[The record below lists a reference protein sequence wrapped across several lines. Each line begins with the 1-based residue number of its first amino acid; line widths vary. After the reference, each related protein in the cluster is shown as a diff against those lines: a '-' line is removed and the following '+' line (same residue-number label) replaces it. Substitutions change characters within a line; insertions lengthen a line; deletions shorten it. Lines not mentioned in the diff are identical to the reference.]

1 MTDETGRELVSQAD
15 TPQQL
20 EMWGE
25 MLAVERERIASR
37 DRAVDVMREGFSKL
51 DAADERQYKFQSDRL
66 KRDDEYRNRHLTHR
80 IRLTWVIAG
89 SAVLVVGVILFMA
102 FWGGD
107 SQQNLAGE
115 LTRDAIAA
123 GAFIGLG
130 FLLGRRS
137 RG

>member
-1 MTDETGRELVSQAD
+1 
-15 TPQQL
+15 
-20 EMWGE
+20 

-51 DAADERQYKFQSDRL
+51 DAADDRQFQFQSDRL
-66 KRDDEYRNRHLTHR
+66 QRDDEYRNRHLTHR
-80 IRLTWVIAG
+80 VHLTWVVAG
-89 SAVLVVGVILFMA
+89 VAVLVVGVVLFMA
-102 FWGGD
+102 FWGGEGQR
-107 SQQNLAGE
+107 SLAGA
-115 LTRDAIAA
+115 LTRDALAA